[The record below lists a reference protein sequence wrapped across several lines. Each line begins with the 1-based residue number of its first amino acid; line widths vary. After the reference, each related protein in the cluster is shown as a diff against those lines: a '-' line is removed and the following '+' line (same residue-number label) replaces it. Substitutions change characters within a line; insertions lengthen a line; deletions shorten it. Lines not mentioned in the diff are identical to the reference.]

1 MSKISIA
8 LCTYNGAKF
17 LPAQIE
23 SFLAQTRLPDE
34 LIICDDCST
43 DETPQI
49 VNDFARH
56 APFTVTF
63 RINEKNL
70 GSTKN
75 FERAIALCGGDLI
88 FLSDQDDV
96 WLPQKIARIEA
107 EFDKNLQVGLVF
119 SDAEIVDE
127 NLEPANCNLWQFT
140 FSEERRKHSRNGNFF
155 DVLLRQN
162 VVTGATMAFRS
173 RYRKI
178 FMPIPDRLPNL
189 IHDAWISLLIASE
202 AKVIFVEEQLIKY
215 RQHSGQQLGIN
226 YESAAKRGFL
236 ERKMR
241 YAEGIE
247 FSRQEIERLK
257 QTKEIFAVYSHFEK
271 KRGSVSFKDLIE
283 EKREQIAHYD
293 ARMNLPLTKIE
304 RFLPV
309 YRETLTGRYHRFSK
323 GFLSVAKDLLENW
336 SA

>member
-17 LPAQIE
+17 LPAQLE

-34 LIICDDCST
+34 LIVCDDCST
-43 DETPQI
+43 DETPLI
-49 VNDFARH
+49 IKDFARC

-63 RINEKNL
+63 RVNEKNL

-75 FERAIALCGGDLI
+75 FERVISLCGGDLI

-96 WLPQKIARIEA
+96 WLPKKIARIEA
-107 EFDKNLQVGLVF
+107 EFVKNSQVGLVF

-127 NLEPANCNLWQFT
+127 NLQTVNCNLWQFT
-140 FSEERRKHSRNGNFF
+140 FSEERRENARNGNFF

-173 RYRKI
+173 GYRKS
-178 FMPIPDRLPNL
+178 FMPIPDRIPNL

-202 AKVIFVEEQLIKY
+202 AKVVFVEEQLIKY
-215 RQHSGQQLGIN
+215 RQHSGQQLGID
-226 YESAAKRGFL
+226 YESASKKSFL
-236 ERKMR
+236 ERKER

-247 FSRQEIERLK
+247 FSRQEVERLE
-257 QTKEIFAVYSHFEK
+257 QTKEMFAAYPHFEK
-271 KRGSVSFKDLIE
+271 KRNSVSFKDLIE

-293 ARMNLPLTKIE
+293 ARMNLPFTKIE
-304 RFLPV
+304 RLLPV
-309 YRETLTGRYHRFSK
+309 CREILTGRYHRFSK
-323 GFLSVAKDLLENW
+323 GFLSVAKDLLEKW
-336 SA
+336 

>member
-17 LPAQIE
+17 LPAQLE

-34 LIICDDCST
+34 LIVCDDCST
-43 DETPQI
+43 DETPQMI
-49 VNDFARH
+49 NDFARR

-75 FERAIALCGGDLI
+75 FERAISLCGGDLI

-96 WLPQKIARIEA
+96 WLPKKIARIET
-107 EFDKNLQVGLVF
+107 EFVKNSQVGLVF

-127 NLEPANCNLWQFT
+127 NLQTANCNLWQFT
-140 FSEERRKHSRNGNFF
+140 FSEERRENARNGKFF

-173 RYRKI
+173 GYRKS
-178 FMPIPDRLPNL
+178 FMPIPDRIPNL

-202 AKVIFVEEQLIKY
+202 AKVVFVEEQLIKY
-215 RQHSGQQLGIN
+215 RQHSGQQLGID
-226 YESAAKRGFL
+226 YESASKKSFL
-236 ERKMR
+236 ERKER

-247 FSRQEIERLK
+247 FSRQEVERLE
-257 QTKEIFAVYSHFEK
+257 QTKEMFAAYPHFEK
-271 KRGSVSFKDLIE
+271 KRNSVSFKDLIE

-293 ARMNLPLTKIE
+293 ARMNLPFTKIE

-309 YRETLTGRYHRFSK
+309 CRETLTGRYHRFSK

-336 SA
+336 

>member
-17 LPAQIE
+17 LPAQLE
-23 SFLAQTRLPDE
+23 SFLVQKRLPDE
-34 LIICDDCST
+34 LIVCDDCST
-43 DETPQI
+43 DETPKI
-49 VNDFARH
+49 INDFARR
-56 APFTVTF
+56 ATF
-63 RINEKNL
+63 PVIFRVNEKNL

-75 FERAIALCGGDLI
+75 FERAISLCGGDVI

-107 EFDKNLQVGLVF
+107 EFNKNPQVGLVF

-127 NLEPANCNLWQFT
+127 NLHTANCNLWQFT
-140 FSEERRKHSRNGNFF
+140 FNEERRKESRNGKFS

-173 RYRKI
+173 HYRKT
-178 FMPIPDRLPNL
+178 FMPIPDRIPNL
-189 IHDAWISLLIASE
+189 IHDAWISLLIANE
-202 AKVIFVEEQLIKY
+202 TKVVFVEEQLIKY

-226 YESAAKRGFL
+226 YNSAYKSDFV
-236 ERKMR
+236 ERKER
-241 YAEGIE
+241 YAEDIK
-247 FSRQEIERLK
+247 FRRQEIERLEK
-257 QTKEIFAVYSHFEK
+257 MKEIFAAYPHFEK
-271 KRGSVSFKDLIE
+271 KRGSVSFKNLIE

-293 ARMNLPLTKIE
+293 ARMNLPLTRFG

-309 YRETLTGRYHRFSK
+309 CREIITGRYHRFSR
-323 GFLSVAKDLLENW
+323 GFLSVAKDLLEKW
-336 SA
+336 

>member
-17 LPAQIE
+17 LPAQLE

-34 LIICDDCST
+34 LIVCDDCST

-49 VNDFARH
+49 INDFARR
-56 APFTVTF
+56 APFLVTF
-63 RINEKNL
+63 RVNEKNL

-75 FERAIALCGGDLI
+75 FERAISLCGNDLI

-107 EFDKNLQVGLVF
+107 EFDKNSQVGLVF

-140 FSEERRKHSRNGNFF
+140 FSEERREQSRNGNFS

-162 VVTGATMAFRS
+162 VVTGATMAFRA
-173 RYRKI
+173 RYRET
-178 FMPIPDRLPNL
+178 FMPIPDRIPNL
-189 IHDAWISLLIASE
+189 IHDGWISLLIAHD
-202 AKVIFVEEQLIKY
+202 AKVVFIEEQLIKY
-215 RQHSGQQLGIN
+215 RQHSGQQLGID
-226 YESAAKRGFL
+226 YKSVSKSGFL
-236 ERKMR
+236 ERKER

-247 FSRQEIERLK
+247 FSRQEVDRLEEM
-257 QTKEIFAVYSHFEK
+257 KEIFAAYPHFEK

-283 EKREQIAHYD
+283 KKREQIAHYD
-293 ARMNLPLTKIE
+293 ARMNLPLTKFE

-309 YRETLTGRYHRFSK
+309 CRETLTGRYHRFSK
-323 GFLSVAKDLLENW
+323 GFLSVAKDLLEKW
-336 SA
+336 